1 MNSIKIMC
9 QAFEIELHSDIQTP
23 QELAE
28 VYTKVVQ
35 TTPPV
40 LTVFREAP
48 QLPLAN
54 GVTAEDIQPPRAE
67 ILSPSP
73 LSVQDNS
80 QPKPVK
86 PKSANGKGEEA
97 VAHRKIVEMLDKGM
111 LEDFKSQPEIR
122 EMLSTAGYNISPKR
136 LANLLLRLVRE
147 ECLVREGK
155 RREYRYKRATTV
167 PTLDIIQPLARNS

>member
-1 MNSIKIMC
+1 MNSIKIKC

-48 QLPLAN
+48 QLPFAN
-54 GVTAEDIQPPRAE
+54 DGTAEHIQPPKAE
-67 ILSPSP
+67 VLSPPP

-80 QPKPVK
+80 EPKPVK

-111 LEDFKSQPEIR
+111 LEDVKSQPEIR

-155 RREYRYKRATTV
+155 RREYRYRRATTV
-167 PTLDIIQPLARNS
+167 PTLDIIQPLVRNS

>member
-1 MNSIKIMC
+1 M
-9 QAFEIELHSDIQTP
+9 
-23 QELAE
+23 
-28 VYTKVVQ
+28 VQ

-54 GVTAEDIQPPRAE
+54 GVTADIQPPKAE
-67 ILSPSP
+67 VLSPPP

-80 QPKPVK
+80 EPKPVK
-86 PKSANGKGEEA
+86 AKSANGKGEEA

-111 LEDFKSQPEIR
+111 IEDFKSQPEIR

-147 ECLVREGK
+147 ECLFREGK
-155 RREYRYKRATTV
+155 RREYKYKRASV
-167 PTLDIIQPLARNS
+167 PTLEIIQPLVRNT